1 MDDNQKKE
9 LTQAMM
15 SIDYYPQPELVNI
28 DLEEKQKFPMSQLTN
43 LGVAFHP
50 LSQIFQKAI
59 GIGQGGSGIYYVNTK
74 GSVMHTF
81 NNGSG
86 YLGSLQAVNGGVG
99 GGQAIINSI
108 PFDPTMLCMA
118 GALMSIEKKLDAIQE
133 TQKEILA
140 FLELKEEAKLKGNLN
155 TLIDI
160 LNNYKYNWDNEKYK
174 DHKHILVQEIKRD
187 AEQGIIL
194 YSEQLTKN
202 LKKGTFLHSDQEIK
216 SALNKSIAQL
226 NDYQM
231 TLYVFSFSSFLE
243 VMLLENFDSNYL
255 NSIIDK
261 IKEYK
266 NTYNQIYNKCYEK
279 FENDSKKSLQ
289 SYALK
294 GLSKVSS
301 GTGKLVEKIPVIS
314 KSQLDENLIKA
325 GSKLSDIN
333 TNRTQNVMQTLSD
346 NRADRVDPFVE
357 NIKMVSMMYNEPVE
371 LLFDENYIYLGLVAG
386 NAN

>member
-1 MDDNQKKE
+1 MEDNKKKE
-9 LTQAMM
+9 LIQSMM
-15 SIDYYPQPELVNI
+15 DIEYYPQTELANI
-28 DLEEKQKFPMSQLTN
+28 DFKEKQKFPMSQLTN
-43 LGVAFHP
+43 LGVAFQP
-50 LSQIFQKAI
+50 LTQIFQKP
-59 GIGQGGSGIYYVNTK
+59 GGSGIYYVNTK
-74 GSVMHTF
+74 GSTMHTF
-81 NNGSG
+81 NNVPG
-86 YLGSLQAVNGGVG
+86 YLGSLLADNGGVG

-118 GALMSIEKKLDAIQE
+118 LSLMSIEKKLDAIQE

-174 DHKHILVQEIKRD
+174 NHKHILVQEIKRD
-187 AEQGIIL
+187 AEQSIIL
-194 YSEQLTKN
+194 YREQLTKI
-202 LKKGTFLHSDQEIK
+202 LKKGTWLHSDQEIK

-226 NDYQM
+226 NDYQL

-255 NSIIDK
+255 NSVIAK
-261 IKEYK
+261 IKEHKSAYSELY
-266 NTYNQIYNKCYEK
+266 TQCYEK

-325 GSKLSDIN
+325 GGKLSDLN
-333 TNRTQNVMQTLSD
+333 ANRTQNVMQTLSD
-346 NRADRVDPFVE
+346 SQADRVDPFVE
-357 NIKMVSMMYNEPVE
+357 NIQTVSLLYNEPIE
-371 LLFDENYIYLGLVAG
+371 LLFDEDYIYLGLAASST
-386 NAN
+386 N